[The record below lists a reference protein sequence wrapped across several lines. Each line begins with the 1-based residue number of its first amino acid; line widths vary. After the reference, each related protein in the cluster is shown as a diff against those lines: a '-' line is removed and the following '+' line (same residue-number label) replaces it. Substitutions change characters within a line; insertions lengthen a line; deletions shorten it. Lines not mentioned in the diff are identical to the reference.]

1 MGVIGAV
8 IKIGSWRGTFGKD
21 KRVSL
26 TLQLE
31 TDDVADGPM
40 AIYASPLVPK
50 VGEYY
55 AVGNEASTGY
65 FCKSVKPKIDDKD
78 KCFWEVDVEYEGA
91 ELPADEEEGN
101 EEDAR
106 PSRRYQFDSMIR
118 YEKVPIYRDMDDK
131 HVVNT
136 AGELFS
142 RPVEVNRKILVF
154 NISRKEFTNPFPR
167 QTKYQDAVNSDTF
180 WGQAPGKV
188 LIESYLMDGEA
199 MENRTAGWNVKYSIA
214 IRPSNDSAGVWDE
227 LEIPSMGCNE
237 KIESGLREIINPATG
252 KAFSTEQYLDENGKW
267 KDRLA
272 PDFEPYMQKF
282 RIRNKYSFAP
292 LRLPD
297 LTNAIYSAML
307 EDFS

>member
-26 TLQLE
+26 TLQVE
-31 TDDVADGPM
+31 TDNVADGPF

-55 AVGNEASTGY
+55 AVGNEASAGY
-65 FCKSVKPKIDDKD
+65 FCKAVKPKIDDKD
-78 KCFWEVDVEYEGA
+78 KCFWDVDVEYEGA
-91 ELPADEEEGN
+91 ELPGEEQEGN
-101 EEDAR
+101 DEDTR

-131 HVVNT
+131 PVVNT
-136 AGELFS
+136 AGELFL

-154 NISRKEFTNPFPR
+154 NISRREFTNPFSR
-167 QTKYQDAVNSDTF
+167 QVKYQDTINSDTF
-180 WGQAPGKV
+180 WGQPPGKV
-188 LIESYLMDGEA
+188 LIESYLSDGEA
-199 MENRTAGWNVKYSIA
+199 VGNRTAGWNVKYSLA
-214 IRPSNDSAGVWDE
+214 IRPANDSAGCWDE
-227 LEIPSMGCNE
+227 LEMPSMGFQE
-237 KIESGLREIINPATG
+237 KVDSGLREIINPTTG
-252 KAFSTEQYLDENGKW
+252 KAFAVEQYLDENGKW
-267 KDRLA
+267 KDRQA
-272 PDFEPYMQKF
+272 SNFRPHMQKF
-282 RIRNKYSFAP
+282 RMRNKYSFAP

-297 LTNAIYSAML
+297 LTAAVYSAML